1 VSRSDADSVKRNVL
15 VTDGEQRA
23 TLATV
28 RSLGRAGY
36 DVYVCSHRSS
46 SIAGASRFCAGSFRV
61 ADPLRDPKLFL
72 SDLLRLAT
80 ATRFDVLLPMT
91 EAALLVVLP
100 HRDKFTCRIP
110 FANAD
115 AFSRICDKREVLKAA
130 GKHGIV
136 VPAQI
141 EIDAPLSVSR
151 LKGELRF
158 PVVIK
163 PSRSVAGKDGARI
176 RAGVIYAGN
185 ASELRTVL
193 EHIPRAAYPILLQER
208 IRGPGFGIS
217 VLVWN
222 GELLAAFAHRRIR
235 EKPPSGG
242 VSVLS
247 ESIPLNNDL
256 LSRSLALLSE
266 FRWQGVAMVEYKQD
280 ADTGLAYL
288 MEINGRFWGS
298 LQLAIDAGVD
308 FPNLL
313 VEASLEMRPQPV
325 TTYEAGVRL
334 RWEWGDLDHL
344 LAVIL
349 HSSTSFAPSRLAGRG
364 RRLAAIREFLRD
376 LGGRQRGEI
385 LRSDD
390 PRPFLRETLDWFRR
404 R

>member
-1 VSRSDADSVKRNVL
+1 MKRSVL

-36 DVYVCSHRSS
+36 EVYVCSQRSS

-61 ADPLRDPKLFL
+61 ADPLREPRLFL

-80 ATRFDVLLPMT
+80 ATRCNVLLPMT

-110 FANAD
+110 FAKAD
-115 AFSRICDKREVLKAA
+115 AFSRICDKREVLDAA
-130 GKHGIV
+130 RKLGIV

-141 EIDAPLSVSR
+141 EIDAPLSSSR
-151 LKGELRF
+151 LRGELRF

-163 PSRSVAGKDGARI
+163 PSRSVAGNDGERI
-176 RAGVIYAGN
+176 RTGVTYAGN
-185 ASELRTVL
+185 ANELHTVL
-193 EHIPRAAYPILLQER
+193 KRIPSAAYPILMQER
-208 IRGPGFGIS
+208 ISGPGFGIS

-222 GELLAAFAHRRIR
+222 GELVAAFAHRRIR

-247 ESIPLNNDL
+247 ESIPLNRDL
-256 LSRSLALLSE
+256 LSRSLALLRD
-266 FRWQGVAMVEYKQD
+266 FTWQGVAMVEYKLD

-288 MEINGRFWGS
+288 MEINGRLWGS

-313 VEASLEMRPQPV
+313 VEAALGMPPQPV
-325 TTYEAGVRL
+325 TTYKSGVRL
-334 RWEWGDLDHL
+334 RWEWGEVDHL
-344 LAVIL
+344 LASIL
-349 HSSTSFAPSRLAGRG
+349 HPSASLARAAHGRG
-364 RRLAAIREFLRD
+364 GGRLDAIREFFRD
-376 LGGRQRGEI
+376 FAGTQQGEMF
-385 LRSDD
+385 RRDD